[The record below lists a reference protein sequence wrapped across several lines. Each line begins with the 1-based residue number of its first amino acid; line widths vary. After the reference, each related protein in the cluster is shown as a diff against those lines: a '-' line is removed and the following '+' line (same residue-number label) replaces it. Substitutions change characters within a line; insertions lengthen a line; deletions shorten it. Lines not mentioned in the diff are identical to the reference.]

1 MKKLI
6 LLIVVIV
13 LTGFIVIGCTNQNPP
28 DENTELP
35 EDTDQQIISDDQLV
49 QYEGKIAI
57 ITEDV
62 VLKAPY
68 VITVDTND
76 NNVYQALENEEFQLN
91 KNDMV
96 IVIEENV
103 NECRVVQAFG
113 DIPRIR
119 GTIDKS
125 NLSYDES
132 LFANNANQAVVK
144 NAMSY
149 DEVNGNEKGLQDG
162 VGTILERKED
172 WVRMSMPMQESDLW
186 FKSEDLSYDFN
197 TSIIDIE
204 K

>member
-35 EDTDQQIISDDQLV
+35 EDTAQQIISDDQLV
-49 QYEGKIAI
+49 QYKGKVAI

-62 VLKAPY
+62 VLKDPY

-96 IVIEENV
+96 IVIEENG

-125 NLSYDES
+125 NLSYDE
-132 LFANNANQAVVK
+132 
-144 NAMSY
+144 
-149 DEVNGNEKGLQDG
+149 
-162 VGTILERKED
+162 
-172 WVRMSMPMQESDLW
+172 
-186 FKSEDLSYDFN
+186 
-197 TSIIDIE
+197 
-204 K
+204 

>member
-1 MKKLI
+1 MSI
-6 LLIVVIV
+6 

-35 EDTDQQIISDDQLV
+35 EDTDQQILSDDQLV
-49 QYEGKIAI
+49 QYEGKVAI
-57 ITEDV
+57 ITEYV
-62 VLKAPY
+62 VLKDPY

-76 NNVYQALENEEFQLN
+76 NNIYQTLENEEFQLN

-96 IVIEENV
+96 IVIEENG
-103 NECRVVQAFG
+103 NKCRVVQAFG

-119 GTIDKS
+119 GTVDKS
-125 NLSYDES
+125 KLNFDES

-149 DEVNGNEKGLQDG
+149 DEIDGNGKGLQAG
-162 VGTILERKED
+162 VGIVLERKED

-186 FKSEDLSYDFN
+186 FKSEDLSYDFD
-197 TSIIDIE
+197 TSVIDI
-204 K
+204 KN

>member
-1 MKKLI
+1 MKNFI
-6 LLIVVIV
+6 LSIVVV
-13 LTGFIVIGCTNQNPP
+13 LTCFLVVGCTNQNPP

-35 EDTDQQIISDDQLV
+35 EDTEQQILSDDQLV
-49 QYEGKIAI
+49 QYEGKVAI

-62 VLKAPY
+62 VLKDPY

-76 NNVYQALENEEFQLN
+76 NNVYQPLENEEFRLN

-96 IVIEENV
+96 IVIEENG
-103 NECRVVQAFG
+103 NELRVIQAFG

-125 NLSYDES
+125 NLSYEES

-149 DEVNGNEKGLQDG
+149 DEIDGNEKGVKD
-162 VGTILERKED
+162 GTIGIIEFKDD
-172 WVRMSMPMQESDLW
+172 WVFAVLTGSGEELW
-186 FKSEDLSYDFN
+186 FKSEDLSYDFD
-197 TSIIDIE
+197 TLIIDIE

>member
-1 MKKLI
+1 LKNFI
-6 LLIVVIV
+6 LSIVVV
-13 LTGFIVIGCTNQNPP
+13 LTCFLVVGCTNQNPP

-35 EDTDQQIISDDQLV
+35 EDTEQQILSDDQLV
-49 QYEGKIAI
+49 QYEGKVAI

-62 VLKAPY
+62 VLKDPY

-76 NNVYQALENEEFQLN
+76 NNVYQTLENEEFQLN

-96 IVIEENV
+96 IVIEENG

-125 NLSYDES
+125 NLSFDES

-149 DEVNGNEKGLQDG
+149 DEIDGNEKGLQDG

-172 WVRMSMPMQESDLW
+172 WLRMSMPMQESDLW
-186 FKSEDLSYDFN
+186 FKSEDLSYDFD

>member
-1 MKKLI
+1 MKNFI
-6 LLIVVIV
+6 LSIVVV
-13 LTGFIVIGCTNQNPP
+13 LTCFLVVGCTNQNPP

-35 EDTDQQIISDDQLV
+35 EDTEQQILSDDQLV
-49 QYEGKIAI
+49 QYEGKVAI

-62 VLKAPY
+62 VLKDPY

-96 IVIEENV
+96 IVIEENG

-149 DEVNGNEKGLQDG
+149 DEIDGNEKGLQDG

-172 WVRMSMPMQESDLW
+172 WLRMSMPMQESDLW
-186 FKSEDLSYDFN
+186 FKSEDLSYDFD